1 VTIAAPLAT
10 QVLSK
15 RDPMS
20 TRMVRCFPAL
30 AGYHPRTIL
39 SIASFSRV
47 ALPPSRDSI
56 SPMAAPAFALPDV
69 AIGVFVE
76 NLNKL
81 LITQLG
87 KIFMHRRSPS
97 NP

>member
-1 VTIAAPLAT
+1 
-10 QVLSK
+10 
-15 RDPMS
+15 
-20 TRMVRCFPAL
+20 
-30 AGYHPRTIL
+30 
-39 SIASFSRV
+39 
-47 ALPPSRDSI
+47 
-56 SPMAAPAFALPDV
+56 MAAPAFALPDV